1 MTHRP
6 IYEGQRVTVECTF
19 RLAGVPTDPIVVQ
32 CTYKHPVTGSQ
43 TTLNYPD
50 DDLIRR
56 SLGVFEA
63 NIHVDAGGMWWFRF
77 EGAGV
82 VDAVTEIPL
91 EVISSVMS

>member
-1 MTHRP
+1 MTQRL

-19 RLAGVPTDPIVVQ
+19 RLAGVPTDPVVVQ

-50 DDLIRR
+50 TNLTRR

-63 NIHVDAGGMWWFRF
+63 NVVVDAGGMWWFRF

-91 EVISSVMS
+91 KVESSVMS